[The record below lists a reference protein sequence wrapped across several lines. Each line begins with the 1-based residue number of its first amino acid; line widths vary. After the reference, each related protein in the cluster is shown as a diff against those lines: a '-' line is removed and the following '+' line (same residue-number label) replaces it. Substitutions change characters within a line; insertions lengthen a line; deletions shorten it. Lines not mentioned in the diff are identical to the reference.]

1 MQERRNHL
9 MNGEIMA
16 SIPTPAEQPYP
27 DFTGMSKEEKV
38 DAMVAYIANAS
49 DKKMVTL
56 PEPIVFLHEN
66 GSTSTLG

>member
-1 MQERRNHL
+1 
-9 MNGEIMA
+9 
-16 SIPTPAEQPYP
+16 
-27 DFTGMSKEEKV
+27 MSKEEKV